1 MPCRGCTGPL
11 GVTACC
17 FYIHSSA
24 TDPLF
29 GPMIC
34 WSAVHSFGESR
45 LHHAIQPLE
54 ALRMNLHHIACATS
68 VTVQMMM
75 MMMMPVFLMGDEQTW
90 ICSVA
95 TPRAAAALVPQLTE
109 RKQMRKGSNQ
119 ILDRVHKVGSGC
131 SKWSQTWYEGE
142 PDWFIESS
150 TLTL

>member
-1 MPCRGCTGPL
+1 
-11 GVTACC
+11 
-17 FYIHSSA
+17 
-24 TDPLF
+24 
-29 GPMIC
+29 
-34 WSAVHSFGESR
+34 
-45 LHHAIQPLE
+45 
-54 ALRMNLHHIACATS
+54 MNLHHIACATS
-68 VTVQMMM
+68 VTVM